1 MTALIRMRLAGFL
14 RTGRPL
20 GPGVAVLA
28 VLGILYGGGQAAAGE
43 AYGVS
48 AVVLFPVLAWH
59 TKLLL
64 DTEPDGQRR
73 LARVTL
79 SSAGKEAAA
88 GLAAAL
94 TSAVP
99 LLLVAL
105 VLPWLIGGVR
115 GPRTPTEPSLAAG
128 LLAGV
133 WAHLVVLPPA
143 LALGALASRD
153 LGQLRARRDGAAGRR
168 GRCHRGTDQAFV
180 AVLARPSAD
189 LDRPSDRRGPANPD
203 GDRDRRAGAGVDG
216 PRGRRIRLAAPGS
229 SVTVDIGVP

>member
-1 MTALIRMRLAGFL
+1 MSTLILMRVTAFL

-20 GPGVAVLA
+20 GPLVTVLIVLA
-28 VLGILYGGGQAAAGE
+28 VLYGGGQAQAGE

-73 LARVTL
+73 LARVALGSPTR
-79 SSAGKEAAA
+79 EAAA

-94 TSAVP
+94 TAAVP

-105 VLPWLIGGVR
+105 VLPWLVGGVR
-115 GPRTPTEPSLAAG
+115 GPRTPAEAGIAAG
-128 LLAGV
+128 LLAGL

-143 LALGALASRD
+143 LALGALASRALTASFGRGATVLLTGVVGAFVVQTRHSALAW
-153 LGQLRARRDGAAGRR
+153 LGPPLISTAHATAGGLAPAVAIAIGAHALAWTGVAIAGYGWLRRD
-168 GRCHRGTDQAFV
+168 
-180 AVLARPSAD
+180 RP
-189 LDRPSDRRGPANPD
+189 
-203 GDRDRRAGAGVDG
+203 
-216 PRGRRIRLAAPGS
+216 
-229 SVTVDIGVP
+229 

>member
-1 MTALIRMRLAGFL
+1 LTALIRMRLAGFL

-143 LALGALASRD
+143 LALGALASRAISGSFGRGATVLLAGVVGAIVVQTRHSSLSW
-153 LGQLRARRDGAAGRR
+153 LGPPLISTARATAEGLRTPTAIAIAAQALAWTALAVAGYGWLRRD
-168 GRCHRGTDQAFV
+168 
-180 AVLARPSAD
+180 RP
-189 LDRPSDRRGPANPD
+189 
-203 GDRDRRAGAGVDG
+203 
-216 PRGRRIRLAAPGS
+216 
-229 SVTVDIGVP
+229 